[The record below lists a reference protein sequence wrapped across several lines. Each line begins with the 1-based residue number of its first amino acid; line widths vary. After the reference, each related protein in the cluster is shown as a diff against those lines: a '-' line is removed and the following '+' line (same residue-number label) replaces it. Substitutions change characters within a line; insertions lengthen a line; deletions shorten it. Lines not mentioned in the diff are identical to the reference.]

1 MKRFLAAVLAASA
14 LSGASTARA
23 ADMLVKAPPPI
34 VPFGWTGFYV
44 GGNLGGA
51 WDRDSFN
58 PDPGS
63 YRLPPFAFLDTAGLF
78 AGNPGTLV
86 FVPGTI
92 PLPGTVTLDSGRRG
106 SFLGG
111 LQAGYNWQLGSL
123 VYGLEGQ
130 IDGLKVSRAFAFA
143 GPSITS
149 IGLATFW
156 SENLNGSG
164 TLERDMEGS
173 FRGRLGYAMDRLL
186 IYGTGGVAVT
196 NVRTHGAFAY
206 HLALGPT
213 LTPIPGL
220 NNPAGSNSS
229 DTSKTFVGGTVGA
242 GGEYA
247 VTNQLSLGVEYRH
260 TFYGHEGINLGATPT
275 LTSFAAIT
283 TPGAAVAGSYRLDSD
298 EVMVRLNWLFK
309 R

>member
-1 MKRFLAAVLAASA
+1 
-14 LSGASTARA
+14 
-23 ADMLVKAPPPI
+23 
-34 VPFGWTGFYV
+34 GWTGFYV

-58 PDPGS
+58 LDPGS

-86 FVPGTI
+86 FVPGTF

-111 LQAGYNWQLGSL
+111 LQAGYNWQLGSV

-156 SENLNGSG
+156 YENLNGSG

-173 FRGRLGYAMDRLL
+173 FPWAARLR
-186 IYGTGGVAVT
+186 
-196 NVRTHGAFAY
+196 HGSAADLRNRWRCCY
-206 HLALGPT
+206 QR
-213 LTPIPGL
+213 
-220 NNPAGSNSS
+220 SN
-229 DTSKTFVGGTVGA
+229 
-242 GGEYA
+242 
-247 VTNQLSLGVEYRH
+247 
-260 TFYGHEGINLGATPT
+260 
-275 LTSFAAIT
+275 
-283 TPGAAVAGSYRLDSD
+283 
-298 EVMVRLNWLFK
+298 
-309 R
+309 